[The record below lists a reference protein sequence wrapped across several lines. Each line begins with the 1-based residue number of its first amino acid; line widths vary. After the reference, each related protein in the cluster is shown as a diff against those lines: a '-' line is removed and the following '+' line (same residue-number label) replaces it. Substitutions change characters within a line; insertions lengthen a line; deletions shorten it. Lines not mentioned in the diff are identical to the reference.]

1 MNAKADVLVSPS
13 CLKSWQHIAIFLFA
27 CAVLIARKPDAVF
40 HAQFYG
46 EDGHVWFADAYNLG
60 WAPALLH
67 TWSGYFQ
74 TFPRIAAAFALLVPL
89 ALVPL
94 FFNLIAILVQALPIS
109 LLLCSRSA
117 PWGSLKFRAMLV
129 GIYLVLPNSEQMSCG
144 ITESLW
150 FLALCAFVVLVASA
164 PKSAVGWSFDVLIL
178 LLCGLTGPFCIFLF
192 LIALYLAEKNRDRRH
207 WVLAALLM
215 ALSMVQAWA
224 LIHLGSSCDPFDHR
238 VTGLKVMGPTPALF
252 ARILASQIYLGTLL
266 GGNGFGASPGLV
278 PLIVFTCIAVAGTA
292 LVVYCFVKASVEM
305 RLFLAFASMPFA
317 GALISCTGNPPPGVS
332 VWSLFAASG
341 GIRYWFF
348 PTLAFAWTIV
358 WCFEKRRG
366 DLRTVAAG
374 LLCLMCIGVLRDLRH
389 PAFKDVQFAE
399 YAKSFRAA
407 PAGTTVLIPEN
418 PDGWTARLTKRPGE
432 AR

>member
-1 MNAKADVLVSPS
+1 MNAKADVLEPQAS
-13 CLKSWQHIAIFLFA
+13 LKLWKHIAIFFFA

-40 HAQFYG
+40 RAQFYG

-74 TFPRIAAAFALLVPL
+74 TFPRIAAAFALLLPL

-117 PWGSLKFRAMLV
+117 AWGSLKFRAMLA
-129 GIYLVLPNSEQMSCG
+129 GIYLVLPNTEQMSCG

-150 FLALCAFVVLVASA
+150 FLALCAFLVLVASA
-164 PKSAVGWSFDVLIL
+164 PTTAAGWSFDIFIL
-178 LLCGLTGPFCIFLF
+178 LLCGLTGPFCIFLL
-192 LIALYLAEKNRDRRH
+192 LISLCLAEKNRDRRH
-207 WVLAALLM
+207 WALVGMLTV
-215 ALSMVQAWA
+215 LSMAQAWA
-224 LIHLGSSCDPFDHR
+224 LMHLASSGDPFDHR
-238 VTGLKVMGPTPALF
+238 LTGLKVMGPTPALF

-266 GGNGFGASPGLV
+266 GGNGFGANPGLV
-278 PLIVFTCIAVAGTA
+278 PTLVFTCIAIAGTA

-305 RLFLAFASMPFA
+305 KLFLAFASMPFA
-317 GALISCTGNPPPGVS
+317 AALISCTGNLPPGIA

-348 PTLAFAWTIV
+348 PTLAFAWTIL
-358 WCFEKRRG
+358 WCFEVRRG
-366 DLRTVAAG
+366 TLRTVAAG
-374 LLCLMCIGVLRDLRH
+374 LLCLMCVGVLRDLRH
-389 PAFKDVQFAE
+389 PAFRDVQFAE
-399 YAKSFRAA
+399 HAKRFEAA
-407 PAGTTVLIPEN
+407 PVGSVVTIPEN
-418 PDGWTARLTKRPGE
+418 PEGWNAQLVKRATGP
-432 AR
+432 